1 MSRQYHYVVVWNVE
15 KGRFEIDIE
24 TMDSNFPNGEIWNED
39 AQEWESRYEIDGM
52 NEAYLD
58 IEDVLARALSDVND
72 MLEDLS
78 TEADDMN
85 KMVNEMDEE
94 DKE

>member
-1 MSRQYHYVVVWNVE
+1 MSRQYHYVVVW
-15 KGRFEIDIE
+15 DIE
-24 TMDSNFPNGEIWNED
+24 QGKFVLDIEAMESNFPNGEVWNKD

>member
-1 MSRQYHYVVVWNVE
+1 VWDIEQGKFV
-15 KGRFEIDIE
+15 IDIDAME
-24 TMDSNFPNGEIWNED
+24 SNFPNGEVWNKD
-39 AQEWESRYEIDGM
+39 AQKWESRYEIDGM
-52 NEAYLD
+52 NDAYLD

>member
-85 KMVNEMDEE
+85 KMVNEIDEE

>member
-1 MSRQYHYVVVWNVE
+1 VWDIE
-15 KGRFEIDIE
+15 KGKFVIDIDAME
-24 TMDSNFPNGEIWNED
+24 SNFPNGEVWNKD

-58 IEDVLARALSDVND
+58 IEDVLARALSDIND

-78 TEADDMN
+78 TEMDDMD
-85 KMVNEMDEE
+85 KVVNEVNDEE
-94 DKE
+94 KSDDAGA

>member
-1 MSRQYHYVVVWNVE
+1 MSRQYHYVVVWDIEQGKFV
-15 KGRFEIDIE
+15 IDIDAME
-24 TMDSNFPNGEIWNED
+24 SNFPNGEVWNKD

-58 IEDVLARALSDVND
+58 IEDVLAVALRDVND

-78 TEADDMN
+78 TEVDDMN
-85 KMVNEMDEE
+85 KLVGEIDEE
-94 DKE
+94 EEE

>member
-39 AQEWESRYEIDGM
+39 AQEWESRYEIDEM

-58 IEDVLARALSDVND
+58 IEGILARALSDMND
-72 MLEDLS
+72 MVEDLS
-78 TEADDMN
+78 AEMRDMN
-85 KMVNEMDEE
+85 KMVNEIDEE